1 MKESTEKLV
10 QNQNEEE
17 KLLKDD
23 DKKIDTTEKNRL
35 LLIINRI
42 QEDLKNED
50 NKSLDNVLEKYVTIE
65 EKNKKI
71 REIEK
76 WIKWVTFRLY
86 LPIICTINLI
96 GIFIIISVYNTLHS
110 FFWTSL
116 SFYIGFQKKIPNYN
130 FYDLL
135 FYKSLNESANFNLV
149 FFMNF
154 LGQIILKSC
163 GFAITSAIFMTI
175 NFFILIILYN
185 FDFNDFDKITYDY
198 NFIKIMLIFFLLLG
212 MFISVGCSTSL
223 SQKSL
228 IENILRYK
236 EKKEKKDK
244 KDTLIETK
252 TEKGKEID
260 NKIEEKETDI
270 YSKYNLDIDNI
281 ENIKYFTSYD
291 FIHSKNNFWFPG
303 NMIKHPPFKI
313 LLCSF
318 ENS

>member
-1 MKESTEKLV
+1 
-10 QNQNEEE
+10 
-17 KLLKDD
+17 
-23 DKKIDTTEKNRL
+23 
-35 LLIINRI
+35 
-42 QEDLKNED
+42 
-50 NKSLDNVLEKYVTIE
+50 
-65 EKNKKI
+65 
-71 REIEK
+71 
-76 WIKWVTFRLY
+76 
-86 LPIICTINLI
+86 
-96 GIFIIISVYNTLHS
+96 
-110 FFWTSL
+110 
-116 SFYIGFQKKIPNYN
+116 
-130 FYDLL
+130 
-135 FYKSLNESANFNLV
+135 
-149 FFMNF
+149 MNF

-236 EKKEKKDK
+236 EEKEKKDK

-281 ENIKYFTSYD
+281 ENIK
-291 FIHSKNNFWFPG
+291 
-303 NMIKHPPFKI
+303 
-313 LLCSF
+313 
-318 ENS
+318 